1 MQSLLHLLVVS
12 LKLTQALVLSLQT
25 HAGFQSV
32 TVSSI
37 SLPLT
42 VSVSFSH
49 SLSVSLPLTVSV
61 SLSLSQSQCL
71 SPSHSLSVSLPFTKC
86 LSHELNHSPS
96 PYKTVLCLTNHAYAD
111 ARSCGP
117 MCSLYFTS
125 VARRNG
131 LSPNAVSATLT
142 LTLVKSF
149 DHNHSASCSSVGTAS
164 DQKAQYIT
172 DTIFSAGSL
181 SVFLQSPREITCIT
195 SASMFKIPSTGSHTI
210 IQNAKIPG
218 AHTDRNG

>member
-1 MQSLLHLLVVS
+1 MTHCSLLWFRHFWQSLCAVS
-12 LKLTQALVLSLQT
+12 LASVGCLSQTYAGVGALSANT
-25 HAGFQSV
+25 RW
-32 TVSSI
+32 
-37 SLPLT
+37 
-42 VSVSFSH
+42 VSVSDSQLYLSPPH
-49 SLSVSLPLTVSV
+49 SLSV
-61 SLSLSQSQCL
+61 SLSQSQCL
-71 SPSHSLSVSLPFTKC
+71 SPSHSLSGSLPFTKC

-96 PYKTVLCLTNHAYAD
+96 PYKTVLCLTNHVYAD

-117 MCSLYFTS
+117 MWGLYFTS

-149 DHNHSASCSSVGTAS
+149 DHNHRASCSSVGTAS

-210 IQNAKIPG
+210 IQNTKIPRCT
-218 AHTDRNG
+218 HW